1 MKTLTKTG
9 AGIVAT
15 VALSFA
21 GGAALASSLSNDDTS
36 YVYEEVTHDS
46 EGLEQV
52 EMAAFEFEG
61 PLSNDNTSYIYEDPR
76 QGDSGWRASDPIGVD
91 ELNSDNW

>member
-9 AGIVAT
+9 AGIAAT
-15 VALSFA
+15 IALGFA

-36 YVYEEVTHDS
+36 YIYEEVTHD
-46 EGLEQV
+46 GGMEQV
-52 EMAAFEFEG
+52 EMAVFEFEG
-61 PLSNDNTSYIYEDPR
+61 PLSNDDTSYIYEDSR
-76 QGDSGWRASDPIGVD
+76 QGDSEWRASDPIGVD

>member
-9 AGIVAT
+9 AGIAAT

-21 GGAALASSLSNDDTS
+21 GGSALASSLSNDDTS

-46 EGLEQV
+46 EGLEQA

-61 PLSNDNTSYIYEDPR
+61 TLSNEDTSYIYEDPR
-76 QGDSGWRASDPIGVD
+76 PGDSGWRASDPIGVD